1 MSNSDSE
8 LTWFEPNSPVLL
20 AWKRAMDSM
29 LQGELSLA
37 RAAFTENAVWYDT
50 FVGTVRGSEA
60 IAEQLS
66 AAKGRDFDTSTI
78 EVVSALSDEDT
89 GAIEW
94 IQTIRTG
101 NRTARLEGSSWV
113 SVVDGRLSRLW
124 DYIQPLKNR
133 KP

>member
-1 MSNSDSE
+1 
-8 LTWFEPNSPVLL
+8 
-20 AWKRAMDSM
+20 MDSM
-29 LQGELSLA
+29 LQGDSSLA
-37 RAAFTENAVWYDT
+37 NQSFTEDAVWYDT
-50 FVGTVRGSEA
+50 FVGSMRGGQV
-60 IAEQLS
+60 IADHLS

-78 EVVSALSDEDT
+78 EVVSALADEET

-94 IQTIRTG
+94 TQTINTG
-101 NRTARLEGSSWV
+101 HRTAKLEGTSWV